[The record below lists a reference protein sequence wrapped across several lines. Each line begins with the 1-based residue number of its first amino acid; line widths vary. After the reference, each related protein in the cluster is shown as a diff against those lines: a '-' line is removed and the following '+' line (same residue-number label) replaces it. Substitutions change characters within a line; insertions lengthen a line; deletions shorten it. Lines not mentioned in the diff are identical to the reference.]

1 MGPSV
6 AILVIP
12 TTRPNWPGGGASLW
26 LWGDNNSL
34 WPSKLTNAH
43 ISSSYC
49 VSPDADTLGSE
60 GLSTQDCIWS
70 GFSPLLEF
78 FKQAHLDLPTFFN
91 YHDGIVSHNLVI
103 SPKEPPSQTFV
114 YTIHL
119 ATGVILSNAAQL
131 WYKAMTAI
139 PKRSRYHSLAYRD
152 RDATTGYAQEW
163 LPVVRTSCNII
174 EPFLY
179 NQSNNSGLQKVCST
193 YSASSISFR
202 LRQRRWMEQ
211 GIPSSQ
217 VTM

>member
-43 ISSSYC
+43 IGSSYC
-49 VSPDADTLGSE
+49 VSPDADTLGLE

-139 PKRSRYHSLAYRD
+139 PNGAVITHWHIGIETQQLDMLRNGFLWFERLATSSSHVYTINLTTQACKR
-152 RDATTGYAQEW
+152 YAP
-163 LPVVRTSCNII
+163 LTLLVV
-174 EPFLY
+174 F
-179 NQSNNSGLQKVCST
+179 
-193 YSASSISFR
+193 
-202 LRQRRWMEQ
+202 
-211 GIPSSQ
+211 PSD
-217 VTM
+217 